1 MTVSPA
7 PAGWAVLAAG
17 AVLVAGC
24 NDSVA
29 TVAQPPGG
37 DLTISAF
44 IRTTAAN
51 QPCVPA
57 GSTKQ
62 VIVRA
67 TAVAFTGAGGRSSV
81 TLQTLQMPETSTA
94 GEPDIENGS
103 VVFGCDSRG
112 TFGNPRPGTRG
123 PGTWSGSLSGAGSA
137 TCPKTIVTSGQRT
150 KVRIENNSC
159 GDGF

>member
-17 AVLVAGC
+17 AALVAGC

-112 TFGNPRPGTRG
+112 TFGNLR
-123 PGTWSGSLSGAGSA
+123 PGTWSVSLSGAVSG